1 MKRRV
6 VVTGLGALTPLGN
19 SVGESWESAIAGKS
33 GIGPITKFDS
43 SSYKT
48 RIAGEIKNFDPLQYV
63 NKQEVR
69 RYDDFILYSLAAAEM
84 ALADAKLLVGTEFSE
99 RTGVIIGSAIGG
111 LTTLE
116 EQLKNLFDA
125 GPRKISPFAVP
136 AILANLAAGQV
147 SIRSGARGPINCTVT
162 ACAAGTSAIGDAYK
176 TIAYG
181 DADVMIAGGV
191 EAAVTKIAVGGFG
204 SMRALS
210 VRNDEPQKASRPFD
224 KDRDGFIIG
233 EGCGIVILEELS
245 FALNRG
251 ARIYAELS
259 GYGCTSDAF
268 HVAAPPPG
276 HEGAAR
282 SMRVAIKDAGLNPE
296 DIDYIN
302 AHGTSTPLN
311 DLYETQ
317 AIKSLFGEHAKKLM
331 VSSTKSMTGH
341 MLGGTGGVEAIF
353 SVKALQE
360 GIIPPTINLDNPGE
374 ECDLDYV
381 PKIARHKE
389 INTAMSNTFGFG
401 GVNAVLLFKK
411 YSESQV
417 SEA

>member
-1 MKRRV
+1 M
-6 VVTGLGALTPLGN
+6 
-19 SVGESWESAIAGKS
+19 
-33 GIGPITKFDS
+33 
-43 SSYKT
+43 
-48 RIAGEIKNFDPLQYV
+48 
-63 NKQEVR
+63 
-69 RYDDFILYSLAAAEM
+69 
-84 ALADAKLLVGTEFSE
+84 ADAKLTISPEFSE

-111 LTTLE
+111 IATLE
-116 EQLKNLFDA
+116 EELKNLFSA
-125 GPRKISPFAVP
+125 NPRKISPFAVP
-136 AILANLAAGQV
+136 AILANLASGHV
-147 SIRSGARGPINCTVT
+147 SIRFGAKGPINCAVT

-181 DADVMIAGGV
+181 DADVMITGGV
-191 EAAVTKIAVGGFG
+191 EAAVTQLAVGGFG
-204 SMRALS
+204 AMRALS

-233 EGCGIVILEELS
+233 EGCGIIILEELS

-251 ARIYAELS
+251 AHIYAELA

-268 HVAAPPPG
+268 HMAAPPPG

-282 SMRVAIKDAGLNPE
+282 SMRIAIKDAGLNPE
-296 DIDYIN
+296 DVDYIN

-317 AIKSLFGEHAKKLM
+317 AIKFLFGEHAKKLM

-341 MLGGTGGVEAIF
+341 MLGATGGVEAIF
-353 SVKALQE
+353 AIKALQE

-381 PKIARHKE
+381 PKVARRKE

-411 YSESQV
+411 YNESQV

>member
-19 SVGESWESAIAGKS
+19 SVHQSWESAVTGKS

-43 SSYKT
+43 SSYKS
-48 RIAGEIKNFDPLQYV
+48 RIAGEIKNFDPMQFV

-69 RYDDFILYSLAAAEM
+69 RYDDFILYALAASEM
-84 ALADAKLLVGTEFSE
+84 AVADAKLTISPEVSE

-111 LTTLE
+111 LSTLE
-116 EQLKNLFDA
+116 EEFRNLFSDN
-125 GPRKISPFAVP
+125 PRKISPFSVP
-136 AILANLAAGQV
+136 AILANLASGHV
-147 SIRSGARGPINCTVT
+147 SIRFGAKGPISCAVT

-176 TIAYG
+176 AIAYG
-181 DADVMIAGGV
+181 DADVMITGGT
-191 EAAVTKIAVGGFG
+191 EAAITQLAVGGFG
-204 SMRALS
+204 AMRALS
-210 VRNDEPQKASRPFD
+210 VRNDDPQKASRPFD
-224 KDRDGFIIG
+224 KDRDGFVIG
-233 EGCGIVILEELS
+233 EGCGIIILEELS
-245 FALNRG
+245 LALNRG
-251 ARIYAELS
+251 ARIYAELA

-268 HVAAPPPG
+268 HMAAPPPD

-282 SMRVAIKDAGLNPE
+282 SMRIAIRDAGLNPE

-317 AIKSLFGEHAKKLM
+317 AINFLFGEHAKKLM

-341 MLGGTGGVEAIF
+341 MLGATGGVEAIF
-353 SVKALQE
+353 AIKALQE

-374 ECDLDYV
+374 GCDLDYV
-381 PKIARHKE
+381 PKVARRKA

-411 YSESQV
+411 YNDTR
-417 SEA
+417 

>member
-19 SVGESWESAIAGKS
+19 SVEESWEGAIAGRS

-43 SSYKT
+43 SSFSSK
-48 RIAGEIKNFDPLQYV
+48 IAGELKNFDPQQYV
-63 NKQEVR
+63 DKKEIR
-69 RYDDFILYSLAAAEM
+69 RYDDFAIYALAASEM
-84 ALADAKLLVGTEFSE
+84 AMADAALTINNEFSS
-99 RTGVIIGSAIGG
+99 RAGVIIGSAIGG
-111 LTTLE
+111 VSTIESEIRVLI
-116 EQLKNLFDA
+116 KS

-136 AILANLAAGQV
+136 AILANLAAGHV
-147 SIRSGARGPINCTVT
+147 SIRFGAKGPINCAVT

-181 DADVMIAGGV
+181 DADIMITGGV
-191 EAAVTKIAVGGFG
+191 EAAISPLAVGGFCA
-204 SMRALS
+204 MRALS
-210 VRNDEPQKASRPFD
+210 VRNNEPQKASRPFD
-224 KDRDGFIIG
+224 KDRNGFVIG
-233 EGCGIVILEELS
+233 EGCGIIILEELS
-245 FALNRG
+245 FALKRG
-251 ARIYAELS
+251 ARVYAEVA

-268 HVAAPPPG
+268 HMAAPPPG

-282 SMRVAIKDAGLNPE
+282 SMQVAIQDAGLQPT

-317 AIKSLFGEHAKKLM
+317 AIKSLFGDHAKKLM

-341 MLGGTGGVEAIF
+341 MLGATGGVEAIF
-353 SVKALQE
+353 AIKALQQ
-360 GIIPPTINLDNPGE
+360 GIIPPTINLDNPDP

-381 PKIARHKE
+381 PKVARHKK
-389 INTAMSNTFGFG
+389 INIAMSNTFGFG
-401 GVNAVLLFKK
+401 GVNAVLVLKK
-411 YSESQV
+411 YRD
-417 SEA
+417 

>member
-19 SVGESWESAIAGKS
+19 SVQESWEGAIAGKS

-43 SSYKT
+43 SAFKS
-48 RIAGEIKNFDPLQYV
+48 RIAGEIKNFDPMQYV
-63 NKQEVR
+63 DKQEVR
-69 RYDDFILYSLAAAEM
+69 RYDDFILYAIAASEM
-84 ALADAKLLVGTEFSE
+84 AMADAKLEISPDISE
-99 RTGVIIGSAIGG
+99 RAGVIIGSGIGG
-111 LTTLE
+111 VTTVESEIKVL
-116 EQLKNLFDA
+116 LNS
-125 GPRKISPFAVP
+125 GPRKISPFTIPAV
-136 AILANLAAGQV
+136 LANLGSGHV
-147 SIRSGARGPINCTVT
+147 SIRFGAKGPINCAVT
-162 ACAAGTSAIGDAYK
+162 ACASGTSAIGDAYK

-191 EAAVTKIAVGGFG
+191 EAAITPLAVGGFCA
-204 SMRALS
+204 MRALS
-210 VRNDEPQKASRPFD
+210 TRNDEPQKASRPFD
-224 KDRDGFIIG
+224 QGRDGFVLG

-245 FALNRG
+245 FAQNRG
-251 ARIYAELS
+251 ARIYAELA

-268 HVAAPPPG
+268 HMAAPPPG

-282 SMRVAIKDAGLNPE
+282 SMKIAIKDAGLNPA

-317 AIKSLFGEHAKKLM
+317 AIKSLFGDHAKKLM

-341 MLGGTGGVEAIF
+341 MLGATGGVEAIF
-353 SVKALQE
+353 AIKAIKE
-360 GIIPPTINLDNPGE
+360 GIIPPTINLENPDA

-381 PKIARHKE
+381 PNVARHKQ

-401 GVNAVLLFKK
+401 GVNAVLVFKK
-411 YSESQV
+411 YV
-417 SEA
+417 T

>member
-19 SVGESWESAIAGKS
+19 SVHESWEGATAGKS
-33 GIGPITKFDS
+33 GIGPITKFDCS
-43 SSYKT
+43 DFKT
-48 RIAGEIKNFDPLQYV
+48 KIAGEIKNFDPLQFV
-63 NKQEVR
+63 SKQDVR
-69 RYDDFILYSLAAAEM
+69 RYDHFILYALAASEM
-84 ALADAKLLVGTEFSE
+84 ALADAKLTIGSEFAE
-99 RTGVIIGSAIGG
+99 RAGVIIGSAIGG
-111 LTTLE
+111 LSTLE
-116 EQLKNLFDA
+116 EEYKNLLHS
-125 GPRKISPFAVP
+125 GPRKISTFAVP
-136 AILANLAAGQV
+136 AILANLASGQV
-147 SIRSGARGPINCTVT
+147 AIKFGTKGPINCAVT

-176 TIAYG
+176 TIAFG
-181 DADVMIAGGV
+181 DADVMITGGT
-191 EAAVTKIAVGGFG
+191 EAAVTPLAVGGFS

-251 ARIYAELS
+251 AHIYAELA

-276 HEGAAR
+276 HEGAVR
-282 SMRVAIKDAGLNPE
+282 SMKIAIKDAGLNPE
-296 DIDYIN
+296 DVDYIN

-317 AIKSLFGEHAKKLM
+317 AIKSLFGEHARKLM

-341 MLGGTGGVEAIF
+341 MLGGTGGVEAVFAI
-353 SVKALQE
+353 KALHE
-360 GIIPPTINLDNPGE
+360 GIIPPTINLDNPGD

-381 PKIARHKE
+381 PRVARYKE
-389 INTAMSNTFGFG
+389 INTALSNTFGFG

-411 YSESQV
+411 CKD
-417 SEA
+417 

>member
-1 MKRRV
+1 
-6 VVTGLGALTPLGN
+6 LGN
-19 SVGESWESAIAGKS
+19 SVRESWESAIAGKS

-43 SSYKT
+43 APFKS
-48 RIAGEIKNFDPLQYV
+48 RIAGEIKNFDPLQFV
-63 NKQEVR
+63 DKQEVR
-69 RYDDFILYSLAAAEM
+69 RYDNFVLYAIAASEM
-84 ALADAKLLVGTEFSE
+84 AMTDSKLTISPEISSRV
-99 RTGVIIGSAIGG
+99 GVIIGSAIGG
-111 LTTLE
+111 LATIE
-116 EQLKNLFDA
+116 SEIKVLFA
-125 GPRKISPFAVP
+125 SGPRKISPFTVP
-136 AILANLAAGQV
+136 AILANLGSGHV
-147 SIRSGARGPINCTVT
+147 SIRFGAKGPINCTVT

-181 DADVMIAGGV
+181 DADAMITGGV
-191 EAAVTKIAVGGFG
+191 EAAITPLAVAGFC

-210 VRNDEPQKASRPFD
+210 TRNDEPQKASRPFD
-224 KDRDGFIIG
+224 QGRDGFVIG

-245 FALNRG
+245 FARKRG
-251 ARIYAELS
+251 AHIYAELV

-282 SMRVAIKDAGLNPE
+282 CMRLALQDAGLNPT

-317 AIKSLFGEHAKKLM
+317 AIKSLFGEHAPKLM

-341 MLGGTGGVEAIF
+341 MLGATGGVEAIF
-353 SVKALQE
+353 AIKALQE
-360 GIIPPTINLDNPGE
+360 SIIPPTMNLDNPDAQ
-374 ECDLDYV
+374 CDLDYV
-381 PKIARHKE
+381 PNVARHKK

-401 GVNAVLLFKK
+401 GVNAVLLFRK
-411 YSESQV
+411 YFG
-417 SEA
+417 

>member
-19 SVGESWESAIAGKS
+19 SVRESWESAIAGKS

-43 SSYKT
+43 APFKS
-48 RIAGEIKNFDPLQYV
+48 RIAGEIKNFDPLQFV
-63 NKQEVR
+63 DKQEVR
-69 RYDDFILYSLAAAEM
+69 RYDDFILYAIAASEM
-84 ALADAKLLVGTEFSE
+84 AMTDAKLTISPEISSRV
-99 RTGVIIGSAIGG
+99 GVIIGSAIGG
-111 LTTLE
+111 LTTIESEIKVL
-116 EQLKNLFDA
+116 LA
-125 GPRKISPFAVP
+125 SGPRKISPFTVP
-136 AILANLAAGQV
+136 AILANLGSGHV
-147 SIRSGARGPINCTVT
+147 SIRFGAKGPINCTVT

-181 DADVMIAGGV
+181 DADAMITGGV
-191 EAAVTKIAVGGFG
+191 EAAITPLAVAGFCA
-204 SMRALS
+204 MRALS
-210 VRNDEPQKASRPFD
+210 TKNDYPQKASRPFD
-224 KDRDGFIIG
+224 QGRDGFVIG

-245 FALNRG
+245 FARKRG
-251 ARIYAELS
+251 ARIYAELA

-268 HVAAPPPG
+268 HMAAPPPG

-282 SMRVAIKDAGLNPE
+282 SMQVALKDAGLNTT

-317 AIKSLFGEHAKKLM
+317 AIKSLFGGHAQKLM

-341 MLGGTGGVEAIF
+341 MLGATGGVEAIF
-353 SVKALQE
+353 AIKAIQE
-360 GIIPPTINLDNPGE
+360 GIIPPTINLDNPDP

-381 PKIARHKE
+381 PNVARQKKIS
-389 INTAMSNTFGFG
+389 TAMSNTFGFG
-401 GVNAVLLFKK
+401 GVNAVLVFKK
-411 YSESQV
+411 NIV
-417 SEA
+417 